1 MIMSINRYII
11 NCEMKLMEIG
21 GREEILLERI
31 SATLIIQ
38 GIMPEVIATNSIIP
52 SMNRTIM
59 YR

>member
-11 NCEMKLMEIG
+11 NREMKLMEMG

-31 SATLIIQ
+31 STILIIQ
-38 GIMPEVIATNSIIP
+38 GIMPEVIATSSINP
-52 SMNRTIM
+52 SLKRTII